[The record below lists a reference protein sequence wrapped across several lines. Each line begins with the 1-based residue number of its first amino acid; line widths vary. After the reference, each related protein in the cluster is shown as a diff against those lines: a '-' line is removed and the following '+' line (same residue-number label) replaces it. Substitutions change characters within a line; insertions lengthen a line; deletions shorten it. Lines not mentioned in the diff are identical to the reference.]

1 MPAYGPRQ
9 KVETTETHQTGG
21 HLDEGMSL
29 QLLKSQSRLGNK
41 STRPSS
47 AASSPSPKGG
57 RIDASEKASSTTTL
71 GNLLPFGA
79 TDSSPTSPVIMDAHL
94 SKDDG
99 DQKKKAPSTH
109 EEGKQLYSSGIF
121 LFCFRVCRPISC
133 SCTAT
138 GGAMKDTPLKK
149 VEETTET
156 QNQPGDIRQL
166 FKSPQSPLGNESTR
180 PSTKTEEK
188 DGEAEG
194 DATQGSTDGV
204 PVELPVEAG
213 LPDGVPVGLPDGE
226 EDDSSIASSSIDSL
240 SSAEFNEVFN
250 AEEVLHH
257 EADEIEDYGVDELA
271 EAMESL
277 VVRSPLSLT

>member
-1 MPAYGPRQ
+1 MPTVRSNRIISYSPATVAKVVETHMPAYGPRQ

-29 QLLKSQSRLGNK
+29 QLLKSQSPLGNK

-79 TDSSPTSPVIMDAHL
+79 TDSSPTSPVITDAHL

-109 EEGKQLYSSGIF
+109 EEEGEQLCSSGIF

-138 GGAMKDTPLKK
+138 GGAMKDPPLKK

-180 PSTKTEEK
+180 PSTKTEECVRGTEQSK
-188 DGEAEG
+188 RNGLAVMRD
-194 DATQGSTDGV
+194 V
-204 PVELPVEAG
+204 PIRQRKEEFVLVT
-213 LPDGVPVGLPDGE
+213 VP
-226 EDDSSIASSSIDSL
+226 
-240 SSAEFNEVFN
+240 
-250 AEEVLHH
+250 
-257 EADEIEDYGVDELA
+257 
-271 EAMESL
+271 
-277 VVRSPLSLT
+277 R